1 MNNFQNFNLCIPAG
15 AFARTIFTVDHS
27 RFSITLRYT
36 YTKELGYKTIFMKKL
51 LPLLLLTV
59 NISYAQLFTFSVT
72 DGTEPIP
79 GATLVLQWEGKTFA
93 GATDTNGIA
102 QIALKENIRYKI
114 RVSAVGFETL
124 EQEILTNKSEF
135 KVTLKASATQL
146 DEISVTAK
154 KPLITH
160 EDDKA
165 IVDPEPLIQSST
177 NVMEVLE
184 KTPGVFSDTDGNF
197 YLSSSTPAKIYIN
210 GREQRMSAGDLA
222 TLLRSL
228 PPNAIEKI
236 EIIRTPSAT
245 MDASNTGGSLN
256 LILRKGYNL
265 FGSGSISAG
274 MNQGRYGN
282 RFLNASYSRTAGKTS
297 YYINGGANLG
307 ENFNFYEN
315 QRKISNAS
323 LLDSKSEARSK
334 EQNGMIG
341 YGIAYD
347 LTKKWTVSYDGQLSR
362 SRSDNR
368 NFSTTESLLEQEKVF
383 TNINDIHSTGRRF
396 FVNQN
401 INTVLK
407 FDSAGSRKLLL
418 DFSGSFLRP
427 ESDQT
432 YSNIFD
438 RNVPGN
444 EGGGTNASTSDFY
457 ALRAEL
463 TYRFKNKIKLETGGK
478 LSVQDFG
485 SRAEF
490 TRTENGVTTPD
501 LFRNNAFDFN
511 NRIGAYYLQG
521 TRSFGAFSLKTGLR
535 LENTYMYG
543 HQKIPSD
550 TTFKVQR
557 TDLFPF
563 LFLGRKIFSIMGM
576 EMRATLVAQRTIDR
590 PGYSQL
596 NPFRQYVNEFTYQSG
611 NPALKPQFSNNYEM
625 NVSIDGI
632 PILAIGQRHIRN
644 IFTSV
649 LYQDAQNPQITNRTY
664 DNLAKNKETYF
675 RLMGALPPGGKY
687 FFVAGAQFTLNDY
700 SGLYENSPVNFRRG
714 TWRFFTFHELKFDRR
729 SSLMLNGFYM
739 TKGQMQFTELG
750 DFGNLN
756 LSINRR
762 FMKDQLTLTL
772 NASDVLFTNKFNFRI
787 NQGNMVADGFQYR
800 DSRRFG
806 INLRYNFGRKKHT
819 ENAFNPDASAPD
831 SGIQ

>member
-1 MNNFQNFNLCIPAG
+1 
-15 AFARTIFTVDHS
+15 
-27 RFSITLRYT
+27 
-36 YTKELGYKTIFMKKL
+36 MKKL
-51 LPLLLLTV
+51 LLLFLLTG
-59 NISYAQLFTFSVT
+59 NFSYAQLYTFSVS

-79 GATLVLQWEGKTFA
+79 GATLILQQAGKTFA

-102 QIALKENIRYKI
+102 GIALLENMKYKI
-114 RVSAVGFETL
+114 KVSAVGFETL
-124 EQEILTNKSEF
+124 EEEIVTSKTEF
-135 KVTLKASATQL
+135 KVILKSAVAQL
-146 DEISVTAK
+146 AEVAVTAR

-197 YLSSSTPAKIYIN
+197 YLSSGTPARIYIN
-210 GREQRMSAGDLA
+210 GREQRMGAGDLV

-282 RFLNASYSRTAGKTS
+282 RFLNASYSRSAGKTS

-315 QRKISNAS
+315 QRKITPAS

-334 EQNGMIG
+334 EQSGTAG
-341 YGIAYD
+341 YGITYD
-347 LTKKWTVSYDGQLSR
+347 FTRKWTVSYDGRISR
-362 SRSDNR
+362 NRTDNH
-368 NFSTTESLLEQEKVF
+368 NFSTTESLGEQERGF
-383 TNINDIHSTGRRF
+383 INTNNIHSTGKRF

-407 FDSAGSRKLLL
+407 FDSAGTRKLML

-427 ESDQT
+427 ENDQS
-432 YSNIFD
+432 YSNTFD
-438 RNVPGN
+438 RNMPGN
-444 EGGGTNASTSDFY
+444 EGTGNNAFTSDFY
-457 ALRAEL
+457 AVRAEL
-463 TYRFKNKIKLETGGK
+463 TYRFKNKVKLETGGK
-478 LSVQDFG
+478 LAVQDFG
-485 SRAEF
+485 NRAAF
-490 TRTENGVTTPD
+490 QRTENGITAPD
-501 LFRNNAFDFN
+501 HFRNNAFDFN
-511 NRIGAYYLQG
+511 DRISAYYLQG
-521 TRSFGAFSLKTGLR
+521 TRNFGAFSVKTGLR

-563 LFLGRKIFSIMGM
+563 LFVGRKILSIMGM

-590 PGYSQL
+590 PGYHQL
-596 NPFRQYVNEFTYQSG
+596 NPFRQYVNEFSYQSG

-625 NVSIDGI
+625 NVSVDGT

-644 IFTSV
+644 IFTYV
-649 LYQDAQNPQITNRTY
+649 LYQDAQNPQITHRTY

-700 SGLYENSPVNFRRG
+700 SGLYEGAPVNFRRG
-714 TWRFFTFHELKFDRR
+714 TWQFFTFHELKLDRR
-729 SSLMLNGFYM
+729 SSFMLNGFYM
-739 TKGQMQFTELG
+739 TRGQAQFAELG
-750 DFGNLN
+750 NFGNLN

-762 FMKDQLTLTL
+762 FINDRLTLTL
-772 NASDVLFTNKFNFRI
+772 NASDVLFTNKFNFSI
-787 NQGNMVADGFQYR
+787 NQGNMAATGFQYR

-806 INLRYNFGRKKHT
+806 INLRYNFGRKKRT
-819 ENAFNPDASAPD
+819 ESGFNPDMQAPEAS
-831 SGIQ
+831 IE